1 MPQRRMFSIIMVLC
15 AGLLLANCKSKKK
28 PVTGDEIT
36 AVKDLI
42 EFFPQPAVSLQYS
55 DSVLNRKEKDSLA
68 VSYTTFSKFVPD
80 SIIAKVFG
88 KGLKPK
94 SFPLGRM
101 EDNNKTNYLLMKTV
115 ANETR
120 NIILYCFDKDE
131 KLIGAINLL
140 KPDQSPATTQMVT
153 IDKKFNI
160 AKSITRKNPDG
171 SIADGRDVFIL
182 NEEAGNFMLIL
193 TEQLDEKLA
202 ELINPI
208 DTLPRKQKFSADYLN
223 GKNNLVS
230 VRDGSK
236 PDRFIFFIHFEKNK
250 GECNGEL
257 KGEATITG
265 KNTAV
270 YRLGGDPCVMQF
282 TFSATSVSLKEM
294 EGCAAHRGLRCS
306 FDGSFAKKKP
316 VKPVTQKKK
325 R

>member
-1 MPQRRMFSIIMVLC
+1 MPKWRMLSVIMVLC
-15 AGLLLANCKSKKK
+15 AGLVLINCKTKKK
-28 PVTGDEIT
+28 PLTGDEIT
-36 AVKDLI
+36 VVKELI
-42 EFFPQPAVSLQYS
+42 EFFPQPATSLQYS
-55 DSVLNRKEKDSLA
+55 DSILKRKEKDSLA
-68 VSYTTFSKFVPD
+68 ISYKTFSKFVPD
-80 SIIAKVFG
+80 TVLAKVFG
-88 KGLKPK
+88 KSLKPK

-101 EDNNKTNYLLMKTV
+101 QDNNKTNYLLMKTV
-115 ANETR
+115 ANDTR
-120 NIILYCFDKDE
+120 NIILYCFNKDE
-131 KLIGAINLL
+131 QLVAAINLL
-140 KPDQSPATTQMVT
+140 KPDQSAATTQSVS
-153 IDKKFNI
+153 IDRNYNI
-160 AKSITRKNPDG
+160 AKSITRKNADE
-171 SIADGRDVFIL
+171 SIADGKDVFIL
-182 NEEAGNFMLIL
+182 NEEGRNFMLIL
-193 TEQLDEKLA
+193 TEQLDDKLA

-208 DTLPRKQKFSADYLN
+208 DTLPRKQKFSADYTN

-257 KGEATITG
+257 KGEATISG

-282 TFSATSVSLKEM
+282 TFSASAVTLKEM

>member
-1 MPQRRMFSIIMVLC
+1 MPKRRMFSILMVLC
-15 AGLLLANCKSKKK
+15 AGLLLINCKNKKK
-28 PVTGDEIT
+28 PLTGDDIT
-36 AVKDLI
+36 AVKELI
-42 EFFPQPAVSLQYS
+42 ELFPEPAASLQYS
-55 DSVLNRKEKDSLA
+55 DSVLKRKEKDSFA
-68 VSYTTFSKFVPD
+68 ISYKTFSKFVPD
-80 SIIAKVFG
+80 SIIANVFG

-101 EDNNKTNYLLMKTV
+101 LDDNKTNYLLMKTV

-120 NIILYCFDKDE
+120 SIILYCFNKDE
-131 KLIGAINLL
+131 NLIAAINLL
-140 KPDQSPATTQMVT
+140 KPDLSPATTQSVS
-153 IDKKFNI
+153 IDRNFNI
-160 AKSITRKNPDG
+160 AKSITRKNADG
-171 SIADGRDVFIL
+171 SVADGKDVFIL
-182 NEEAGNFMLIL
+182 DEEARHFMLIL
-193 TEQLDEKLA
+193 TELLDDKLA
-202 ELINPI
+202 ELVNPI
-208 DTLPRKQKFSADYLN
+208 DTLPRKQKFSADYTN

-282 TFSATSVSLKEM
+282 NFSATSVSLKEI

-316 VKPVTQKKK
+316 VMPAIQKKK